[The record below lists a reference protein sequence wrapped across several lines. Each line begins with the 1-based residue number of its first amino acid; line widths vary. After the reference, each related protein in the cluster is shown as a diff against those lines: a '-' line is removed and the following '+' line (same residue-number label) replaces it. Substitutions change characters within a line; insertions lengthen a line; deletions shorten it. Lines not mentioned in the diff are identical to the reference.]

1 MIDPEEGRT
10 VTNLGRSPSGYK
22 KQSPSPSSVVLIEN
36 GDGFLF
42 SMTNPLRQLSLRPL
56 LPFATVATV
65 CTQVEDRYIK
75 LNAQNPWNRHY
86 KRCIRCWSTH
96 SALSLQST

>member
-22 KQSPSPSSVVLIEN
+22 KQSPSPSSVVLIDN
-36 GDGFLF
+36 GNRFLF
-42 SMTNPLRQLSLRPL
+42 SMINPVRLLSLWPL
-56 LPFATVATV
+56 LPFVTVATV

-75 LNAQNPWNRHY
+75 PSAQNPWNRHY
-86 KRCIRCWSTH
+86 K
-96 SALSLQST
+96 